1 MTLTPVKVTSSAVTV
16 TLKAGAG
23 SNYSAAD
30 DKTISVTVASGT
42 LSVSVSDK
50 TATYNGSAISP
61 NTVTVT
67 EPANGATVKYGTAA

>member
-42 LSVSVSDK
+42 L
-50 TATYNGSAISP
+50 A
-61 NTVTVT
+61 
-67 EPANGATVKYGTAA
+67 